1 MVLEEERLWTEE
13 NIDTVDQKV
22 REEREEERGTL
33 MKRWSIEAG
42 GRERDWLILMDGMD
56 SVW

>member
-22 REEREEERGTL
+22 REERGRKGDPNEE
-33 MKRWSIEAG
+33 IECR
-42 GRERDWLILMDGMD
+42 REGLFDPYGWDG
-56 SVW
+56 